1 MNLTIL
7 SLFKLVLFAILLF
20 KGLNL
25 ILDWLMYDNFSPFV
39 TLKKILNNEKNKKLI
54 LEINFLLFISLS
66 IGLVSFYNQYF
77 NIPIIFFLIMSLLC
91 NLLILIIGRKNII
104 DFKNIVNDPN
114 KILQGEKLEEFL
126 KEQKKII

>member
-1 MNLTIL
+1 
-7 SLFKLVLFAILLF
+7 
-20 KGLNL
+20 
-25 ILDWLMYDNFSPFV
+25 
-39 TLKKILNNEKNKKLI
+39 
-54 LEINFLLFISLS
+54 
-66 IGLVSFYNQYF
+66 
-77 NIPIIFFLIMSLLC
+77 MSLLC